1 VRQPGSIFEAQQ
13 PDDIKT
19 NTDLD
24 DALVAELR
32 SVRRDGV
39 AMDREEFLSGVT
51 CVAAA
56 IRDRNG
62 TVVGSIG
69 ASMPTMRADDEHL
82 RVAKEQVISAA
93 RSLSAEPA
101 SRTRSILRLNP
112 PARCRPDTARDD
124 PAQQRRGF

>member
-1 VRQPGSIFEAQQ
+1 MRSIRRIVSAQGMKRLTS
-13 PDDIKT
+13 KT
-19 NTDLD
+19 NTDL

-62 TVVGSIG
+62 AVVGSIG
-69 ASMPTMRADDEHL
+69 ASMPTMRADDDHL

-93 RSLSAEPA
+93 RGLSAELGEPDA
-101 SRTRSILRLNP
+101 QFTPTESARTLS
-112 PARCRPDTARDD
+112 A
-124 PAQQRRGF
+124 